1 MADDDP
7 RPMSQE
13 EIDALF
19 AQVGGT
25 GSVDADPSDA
35 AEPEAAAP
43 TEEPAAPPEAA
54 QPDPAPATD
63 EPMVP
68 AAEATL
74 GNGPLSQSSIDELLS
89 QMNGG
94 EPAAVAEPPPAPPAA
109 QSESGSAE
117 ADHGPMSQ
125 SSIDDLL
132 AEMGAG
138 GGDEPEPATGPAA
151 STSQGESVAAAA
163 DGPLD
168 QNAIDDL
175 VGQMLG
181 AGEAAP
187 EREPEPEPT
196 SGTADPERTLDQ
208 SEIDAMLATAGDEQ
222 GAPATTG
229 GPATS
234 QAGTRDLTASEADM
248 TGAREE
254 ESDALEAGTGLA
266 AAAISQG
273 DIDKML
279 AELAGGGSSED
290 EEVEDEPV
298 GSAGLGPRTDTITAD
313 ALQQLVAKHA
323 TVDEDGGGVGSSS
336 VINQDDIQALV
347 EQMTQAT
354 GEVPG
359 REQIGA
365 ILSEREEDI
374 DAILDNATNDQ
385 TISDAIQPSMV
396 GSAPPQYGG
405 PGIDPAQVL
414 SPEELRG
421 TRYILVAGVIL
432 LAMCA
437 VTLVLV
443 VSAIN
448 RLTVELESGRESQ
461 LEPTSDFA
469 TDFRD
474 GEIYLQ
480 SADPDEVDK
489 GIRFFR
495 RLKQRYRNNLDH
507 RDRIDWRLARHYRA
521 HGAHSKAVDEYRAI
535 RSRSSGLI
543 DDPRFYVEFA
553 DSLMAVE
560 RNELALETIYDLLA
574 NESYYLSAGSDDAPR
589 DPAVVARNQRAV
601 KEAFLLLGQI
611 YMGRADPGLAV
622 HATEVTL

>member
-25 GSVDADPSDA
+25 GSIDADPVPAPEAEPGSAGPDA
-35 AEPEAAAP
+35 ATPDAAGQDSGPES
-43 TEEPAAPPEAA
+43 E
-54 QPDPAPATD
+54 

-68 AAEATL
+68 AAGATL
-74 GNGPLSQSSIDELLS
+74 GDGPLSQSSIDELLS
-89 QMNGG
+89 QMNAG
-94 EPAAVAEPPPAPPAA
+94 EPAAAPAQTEPPAA
-109 QSESGSAE
+109 QGASGSAG
-117 ADHGPMSQ
+117 ADPGPMSQ

-138 GGDEPEPATGPAA
+138 DGDAPEPEATASPAA
-151 STSQGESVAAAA
+151 TAGSGGKETAAAAA

-181 AGEAAP
+181 VSDGAQSQ
-187 EREPEPEPT
+187 PEPEPAA
-196 SGTADPERTLDQ
+196 ADPERTLDQ
-208 SEIDAMLATAGDEQ
+208 SEIDAMLAAGGGGGGD
-222 GAPATTG
+222 GGTG
-229 GPATS
+229 VASS

-254 ESDALEAGTGLA
+254 ESDALEGGTGLA
-266 AAAISQG
+266 GAAISQG

-279 AELAGGGSSED
+279 AELAGGGADDSEP
-290 EEVEDEPV
+290 EEP
-298 GSAGLGPRTDTITAD
+298 GSAVGVGPQTNTITAD
-313 ALQQLVAKHA
+313 ALQELVQKHA
-323 TVDEDGGGVGSSS
+323 TADEDGGGIGSSS

-374 DAILDNATNDQ
+374 DAILDNAANDQ
-385 TISDAIQPSMV
+385 TISDAVQPSMV
-396 GSAPPQYGG
+396 GSGPPQYGG

-507 RDRIDWRLARHYRA
+507 RDQIDWRLARHYRA

-553 DSLMAVE
+553 DSLMAVD
-560 RNELALETIYDLLA
+560 RNEQALETIYDLIA
-574 NESYYLSAGSDDAPR
+574 NESYYLSGGGEETQVR

-611 YMGRADPGLAV
+611 YMGRADPGLAA

>member
-1 MADDDP
+1 
-7 RPMSQE
+7 
-13 EIDALF
+13 
-19 AQVGGT
+19 
-25 GSVDADPSDA
+25 
-35 AEPEAAAP
+35 
-43 TEEPAAPPEAA
+43 
-54 QPDPAPATD
+54 
-63 EPMVP
+63 
-68 AAEATL
+68 
-74 GNGPLSQSSIDELLS
+74 
-89 QMNGG
+89 
-94 EPAAVAEPPPAPPAA
+94 
-109 QSESGSAE
+109 
-117 ADHGPMSQ
+117 
-125 SSIDDLL
+125 
-132 AEMGAG
+132 
-138 GGDEPEPATGPAA
+138 
-151 STSQGESVAAAA
+151 AAAA

-181 AGEAAP
+181 FSDGAQSQ
-187 EREPEPEPT
+187 PEPEPAA
-196 SGTADPERTLDQ
+196 ADPERTLDQ
-208 SEIDAMLATAGDEQ
+208 SEIDAMLAAGGGGGGD
-222 GAPATTG
+222 GGTG
-229 GPATS
+229 VASS

-254 ESDALEAGTGLA
+254 ESDALEGGTGLA
-266 AAAISQG
+266 GAAISQG

-279 AELAGGGSSED
+279 AELAGGGADDSEP
-290 EEVEDEPV
+290 EEP
-298 GSAGLGPRTDTITAD
+298 GSAVGVGPQTNTITAD
-313 ALQQLVAKHA
+313 ALQELVQKHA
-323 TVDEDGGGVGSSS
+323 TADEDGGGIGSSS

-374 DAILDNATNDQ
+374 DAILDNAANDQ
-385 TISDAIQPSMV
+385 TISDAVQPSMV
-396 GSAPPQYGG
+396 GSGPPQYGG

-507 RDRIDWRLARHYRA
+507 RDQIDWRLARHYRA

-553 DSLMAVE
+553 DSLMAVD
-560 RNELALETIYDLLA
+560 RNEQALETIYDLIA
-574 NESYYLSAGSDDAPR
+574 NESYYLSGGGEETQVR

-611 YMGRADPGLAV
+611 YMGRADPGLAA